1 MTTAFAIQTVV
12 EILAV
17 LFVVYGLLHE
27 DKFVAFE
34 ERLVKVIKKRI
45 YLHKRR
51 KAIQKKRQQGSVS
64 NPAPARRPAVAQ
76 RQRVTEGRSVA

>member
-34 ERLVKVIKKRI
+34 ERLVKIIKKRMHL
-45 YLHKRR
+45 YKRR
-51 KAIQKKRQQGSVS
+51 KAIERKRQQGSS
-64 NPAPARRPAVAQ
+64 FNPAPARRPAVAQ
-76 RQRVTEGRSVA
+76 RQRVAEGRRVA